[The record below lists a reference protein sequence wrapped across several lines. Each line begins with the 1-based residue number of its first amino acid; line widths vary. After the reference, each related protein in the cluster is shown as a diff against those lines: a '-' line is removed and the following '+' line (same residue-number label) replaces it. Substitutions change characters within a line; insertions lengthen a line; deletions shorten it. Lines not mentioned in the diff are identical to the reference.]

1 MTKKP
6 GKKRPAKVPDLLG
19 RIKVAVEN
27 GTYFDMT
34 HAQERSIERQITRPE
49 YEYVLING
57 YHEKKKD
64 DYKEKYKAWNYAIRG
79 KTIDKRSIRVVVS
92 FDKNDLLVIT
102 VIDLDVED

>member
-1 MTKKP
+1 MDTRAQKK
-6 GKKRPAKVPDLLG
+6 
-19 RIKVAVEN
+19 
-27 GTYFDMT
+27 
-34 HAQERSIERQITRPE
+34 RQITRPE

>member
-1 MTKKP
+1 MDTRAQKK
-6 GKKRPAKVPDLLG
+6 
-19 RIKVAVEN
+19 
-27 GTYFDMT
+27 
-34 HAQERSIERQITRPE
+34 RQITRPE

-92 FDKNDLLVIT
+92 FDENDLLVIT